1 MRRSSPL
8 CLWPDA
14 VPSVAPLRVKAA
26 KTAAFQT
33 LLAPPPATIRPELA
47 CEDEMDIAGKVAIVT
62 GGTGGLGGVIV
73 DQLANVGCHVA
84 LVYQN
89 SKELAEKR
97 AREMSRP
104 DARVVAFQADVS
116 TVEGCE
122 KLVQATLAEF
132 GAIDILVN
140 DAAFN
145 QSVAFSDLDGLT
157 DELWN
162 KIITV
167 NLTGPFRCIKVVAPV
182 MKRQGSGR
190 IINISSVAGLNP
202 GGSSIAYAV
211 SKSGLN
217 HLTRC
222 MAVALAPEI
231 LVNCVAP
238 GLLEGTRMTENL
250 TPQAVESARS
260 GSLLKRAAHKE
271 DVVEQVLTFARTDST
286 TGQTLV
292 IDSGRYFH

>member
-1 MRRSSPL
+1 
-8 CLWPDA
+8 
-14 VPSVAPLRVKAA
+14 
-26 KTAAFQT
+26 
-33 LLAPPPATIRPELA
+33 
-47 CEDEMDIAGKVAIVT
+47 MDLAGKVALVT

-73 DQLANVGCHVA
+73 DAFARAGTNVA
-84 LVYQN
+84 LVYRD
-89 SKELAEKR
+89 SAELATKR
-97 AREMSRP
+97 AQEMTRP
-104 DARVVAFQADVS
+104 DARVVPFQADVA
-116 TVEGCE
+116 TVPGCE
-122 KLVQATLAEF
+122 TLVERTLAEF

-145 QSVAFSDLDGLT
+145 QSVAFADLDGLT

-162 KIITV
+162 KILTT
-167 NLTGPFRCIKVVAPV
+167 NLTGPFRCIKAVAPV
-182 MKRQGSGR
+182 MKRRGGGR

-222 MAVALAPEI
+222 MAVALAPEV

-250 TPQAVESARS
+250 TPKFVQAARE
-260 GSLLKRAAHKE
+260 GSLLRRAAHKE
-271 DVVEQVLTFARTDST
+271 DVAEQVLTFARADST

-292 IDSGRYFH
+292 IDAGRVFH

>member
-1 MRRSSPL
+1 
-8 CLWPDA
+8 
-14 VPSVAPLRVKAA
+14 
-26 KTAAFQT
+26 
-33 LLAPPPATIRPELA
+33 
-47 CEDEMDIAGKVAIVT
+47 MDLTGKVAIVT

-73 DQLANVGCHVA
+73 DQLANAGCHVA
-84 LVYQN
+84 LVYQS

-97 AREMSRP
+97 AKEMSRP
-104 DARVVAFQADVS
+104 DARVVPFQADVS
-116 TVEGCE
+116 SVEGCE

-132 GAIDILVN
+132 GAIDILIN

-145 QSVAFSDLDGLT
+145 QSVAFSNLDGLT

-167 NLTGPFRCIKVVAPV
+167 NLTGPFRCIKAVAPV
-182 MKRQGSGR
+182 MKQQGSGR
-190 IINISSVAGLNP
+190 IVNISSVAGLNP

>member
-1 MRRSSPL
+1 
-8 CLWPDA
+8 
-14 VPSVAPLRVKAA
+14 
-26 KTAAFQT
+26 
-33 LLAPPPATIRPELA
+33 
-47 CEDEMDIAGKVAIVT
+47 MDLAGKVAIVT

-73 DQLANVGCHVA
+73 NELAKAGTQVA

-89 SKELAEKR
+89 SAELAEKR
-97 AREMSRP
+97 AKEMSRAA
-104 DARVVAFQADVS
+104 ARVVPFQADVS
-116 TVEGCE
+116 TVEGSE
-122 KLVQATLAEF
+122 KLVQETLAEF
-132 GAIDILVN
+132 GAIDVLVN

-145 QSVAFSDLDGLT
+145 QSVAFTDLDGLT

-167 NLTGPFRCIKVVAPV
+167 NLTGPFRCIKAVAPV

-250 TPQAVESARS
+250 TPQAVDSARS

-271 DVVEQVLTFARTDST
+271 DVVAQILTFARTDST

>member
-1 MRRSSPL
+1 M
-8 CLWPDA
+8 
-14 VPSVAPLRVKAA
+14 
-26 KTAAFQT
+26 
-33 LLAPPPATIRPELA
+33 EL
-47 CEDEMDIAGKVAIVT
+47 AGKVALVT

-73 DQLANVGCHVA
+73 DAFARAGTNVA
-84 LVYQN
+84 LVYRD
-89 SKELAEKR
+89 SAELATKR
-97 AREMSRP
+97 AQDMTRP
-104 DARVVAFQADVS
+104 EARVVPLQADVA
-116 TVEGCE
+116 TVPGCE
-122 KLVQATLAEF
+122 ALVERTLAEF

-145 QSVAFSDLDGLT
+145 QSVAFADLDGLT

-162 KIITV
+162 KILTT
-167 NLTGPFRCIKVVAPV
+167 NLTGPFRCIKAVAPV
-182 MKRQGSGR
+182 MKRQGGGR

-222 MAVALAPEI
+222 MAVALAPEV

-250 TPQAVESARS
+250 TPKFVQAARE
-260 GSLLKRAAHKE
+260 GSLLRRAAHKE
-271 DVVEQVLTFARTDST
+271 DVAEQVLTFARADST

-292 IDSGRYFH
+292 IDAGRVFH

>member
-1 MRRSSPL
+1 
-8 CLWPDA
+8 
-14 VPSVAPLRVKAA
+14 
-26 KTAAFQT
+26 
-33 LLAPPPATIRPELA
+33 
-47 CEDEMDIAGKVAIVT
+47 
-62 GGTGGLGGVIV
+62 
-73 DQLANVGCHVA
+73 
-84 LVYQN
+84 
-89 SKELAEKR
+89 
-97 AREMSRP
+97 MSRAE
-104 DARVVAFQADVS
+104 ARVVPFQADVS
-116 TVEGCE
+116 TVAGCE
-122 KLVQATLAEF
+122 KLVHETLTEL

-145 QSVAFSDLDGLT
+145 QSVAFTDLDGLT

-162 KIITV
+162 KIISV
-167 NLTGPFRCIKVVAPV
+167 NLTGPFRCTKAVAPV

-250 TPQAVESARS
+250 TPEAVDSARS
-260 GSLLKRAAHKE
+260 RIASQARGPQRRRRRASSYLCPH
-271 DVVEQVLTFARTDST
+271 R
-286 TGQTLV
+286 
-292 IDSGRYFH
+292 

>member
-1 MRRSSPL
+1 
-8 CLWPDA
+8 
-14 VPSVAPLRVKAA
+14 
-26 KTAAFQT
+26 
-33 LLAPPPATIRPELA
+33 
-47 CEDEMDIAGKVAIVT
+47 MDLAGKVAIVT

-73 DQLANVGCHVA
+73 DRFAQAGTHVA
-84 LVYQN
+84 LVYRESAELAN
-89 SKELAEKR
+89 KRAKELSR
-97 AREMSRP
+97 A
-104 DARVVAFQADVS
+104 DARVVPFQADVA

-122 KLVQATLAEF
+122 KLVEETTAEF

-145 QSVAFSDLDGLT
+145 QSVAFANLDGLT

-162 KIITV
+162 KILTT
-167 NLTGPFRCIKVVAPV
+167 NLTGPFRCIKAVAPV
-182 MKRQGSGR
+182 MKQQGLGR

-222 MAVALAPEI
+222 MAVALAPDI

-250 TPQAVESARS
+250 TPQAAQSARD
-260 GSLLKRAAHKE
+260 GALLKRAAYKE
-271 DVVEQVLTFARTDST
+271 DVAEQVLAFACTDST

-292 IDSGRYFH
+292 IDGGRVFH

>member
-1 MRRSSPL
+1 
-8 CLWPDA
+8 
-14 VPSVAPLRVKAA
+14 
-26 KTAAFQT
+26 
-33 LLAPPPATIRPELA
+33 
-47 CEDEMDIAGKVAIVT
+47 MDLVGKIAIVT

-73 DQLANVGCHVA
+73 NELAIAGAHVA
-84 LVYQN
+84 LVYRD
-89 SKELAEKR
+89 SSELATKR
-97 AREMSRP
+97 AKEMSRRE
-104 DARVVAFQADVS
+104 ARVVSFQADVA

-122 KLVQATLAEF
+122 KLVRETLAEF

-145 QSVAFSDLDGLT
+145 QSVTFTDLEGLT

-162 KIITV
+162 KILTV
-167 NLTGPFRCIKVVAPV
+167 NLTGPFRCIKAVAPI
-182 MKRQGSGR
+182 MKRQGAGR

-250 TPQAVESARS
+250 TPQAVQSARS

-271 DVVEQVLTFARTDST
+271 DVAAHVLGFARTDST

-292 IDSGRYFH
+292 VDAGRVFH

>member
-1 MRRSSPL
+1 
-8 CLWPDA
+8 
-14 VPSVAPLRVKAA
+14 
-26 KTAAFQT
+26 
-33 LLAPPPATIRPELA
+33 
-47 CEDEMDIAGKVAIVT
+47 MDLAGKVALVT

-73 DQLANVGCHVA
+73 SELASAGCHVA
-84 LVYQN
+84 LVYRD
-89 SKELAEKR
+89 SAELASKR

-104 DARVVAFQADVS
+104 EARVVPFQADVA
-116 TVEGCE
+116 TVAGCE
-122 KLVQATLAEF
+122 KLVQETLAEF
-132 GAIDILVN
+132 GSIDILVN

-145 QSVAFSDLDGLT
+145 QSVAFTDLDGLT
-157 DELWN
+157 DDLWN
-162 KIITV
+162 KILTV
-167 NLTGPFRCIKVVAPV
+167 NLTGPFRCIKAVAPV
-182 MKRQGSGR
+182 MKRQGEGR

-250 TPQAVESARS
+250 TPQAVQSARS

-271 DVVEQVLTFARTDST
+271 DVAAHVLSFARTDST

-292 IDSGRYFH
+292 VDAGRVFH